1 MRATRVLLSLALS
14 VAACAAHADLRYTFD
29 SDVQGFTLSAGGAL
43 VHQTEGGNGF
53 LQATDL
59 DLSDVLLSVP
69 LGGGTV
75 DWSAYAGGTLSFDAR
90 ILNGT
95 PPNWPGFGV
104 VTLASASGT
113 LSLDIVPADTDPT
126 PSWKTYTVT
135 LDTATWG
142 ASLPAVLASLQ
153 SVTINLESGDG
164 PIEVV
169 GIDNV
174 GVTAVPEP
182 GSVALVLAGVAMV
195 GVAGVRRQTRAP
207 ARPGPGRRCA

>member
-1 MRATRVLLSLALS
+1 MRATRVLLPLALS
-14 VAACAAHADLRYTFD
+14 MAACAAQADLLYTFD
-29 SDVQGFTLSAGGAL
+29 SDAQGFTLNAGGAL

-59 DLSDVLLSVP
+59 DLSDVLLSLP
-69 LGGGTV
+69 LGGATV
-75 DWSAYAGGTLSFDAR
+75 DWSAYTGGTLAFDAR

-95 PPNWPGFGV
+95 PPNWSGFGV
-104 VTLASASGT
+104 VTLSSVAGS

-126 PSWKTYTVT
+126 PSWKTYSVT

-142 ASLPAVLASLQ
+142 ANLPSVLASLQ

-174 GVTAVPEP
+174 RVTAVPEP
-182 GSVALVLAGVAMV
+182 GSVALALMGMAVV
-195 GVAGVRRQTRAP
+195 GGTRLRRRA
-207 ARPGPGRRCA
+207 